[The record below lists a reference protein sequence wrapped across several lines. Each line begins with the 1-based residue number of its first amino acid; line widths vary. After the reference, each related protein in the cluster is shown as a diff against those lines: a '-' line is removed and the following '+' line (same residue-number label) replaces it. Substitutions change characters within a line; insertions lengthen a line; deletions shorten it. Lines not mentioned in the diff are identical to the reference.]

1 MATHSVGASEAAERL
16 TFVGHSTVLFELGGT
31 RILTDPVLRERILHI
46 RRHAGAVAPETTDG
60 IDAILISHLH
70 ADHLDPPSL
79 RRVGTETHIIAPVGA
94 GRMLRRRGFRQVT
107 ELAAG
112 ETTSVG
118 EVSIEASPVKHDG
131 RRYPIGR
138 PLEALGYA
146 IRGRTSAFFAGDTDE
161 FDMSH
166 LTGFDVALLPI
177 AGWGPHL
184 RGHIDPAG
192 AAEAA
197 AAMKPRIAIP
207 IHWATM
213 LRLGLGHRAEEIL
226 VRPAEKFAE
235 RMAEVAPGVEARVL
249 QPGESTELT

>member
-1 MATHSVGASEAAERL
+1 MATQAAGAGEAERL
-16 TFVGHSTVLFELGGT
+16 TFVGHSTVLFELAGA

-46 RRHAGAVAPETTDG
+46 RRHAGAVAPETTEA
-60 IDAILISHLH
+60 IDAVLISHLH

-79 RRVGTETHIIAPVGA
+79 RRVGAETRIIAPVGA
-94 GRMLRRRGFRQVT
+94 ARLLRRRGFRQVT

-112 ETTSVG
+112 DTTSVG
-118 EVSIEASPVKHDG
+118 EVTIQASPVKHDG

-138 PLEALGYA
+138 PLEALGYD
-146 IRGRTSAFFAGDTDE
+146 IRGRASVFFAGDTDQ

-184 RGHIDPAG
+184 RGHIDPRG

-226 VRPAEKFAE
+226 VRPAEKFAA
-235 RMAEVAPGVEARVL
+235 RMAEVAPQVEARIL
-249 QPGESTELT
+249 QPGETTLL

>member
-1 MATHSVGASEAAERL
+1 MAERL
-16 TFVGHSTVLFELGGT
+16 TFVGHSTVLLELAGR

-46 RRHAGAVAPETTDG
+46 RRHAGAVAPQTTRD

-79 RRVGTETHIIAPVGA
+79 RRLGRDTRIIAPVGA
-94 GRMLRRRGFRQVT
+94 ARLLRRRGLRRVE

-112 ETTSVG
+112 EETSVG
-118 EVSIEASPVKHDG
+118 EVTIGASPVRHDG
-131 RRYPIGR
+131 RRYPVGS
-138 PLEALGYA
+138 PVDALGYA
-146 IRGRTSAFFAGDTDE
+146 IEGRARVFFAGDTDL

-184 RGHIDPAG
+184 RGHMDPAG

-197 AAMKPRIAIP
+197 AAMRPRMAIP

-213 LRLGLGHRAEEIL
+213 LRLGLRRRAEEIL
-226 VRPAEKFAE
+226 VKPAEKFAS
-235 RMAEVAPGVEARVL
+235 RMAEVAPEVEARVL
-249 QPGESTELT
+249 QPGEATDVG

>member
-1 MATHSVGASEAAERL
+1 MGGPGEAAERL
-16 TFVGHSTVLFELGGT
+16 TFVGHSTVLFEFAGV
-31 RILTDPVLRERILHI
+31 RILTDPVLRGRILHI
-46 RRHAGAVAPETTDG
+46 RRHAGAVAPETTEG
-60 IDAILISHLH
+60 VDAVLISHLH

-79 RRVGTETHIIAPVGA
+79 RKVGAGTRIIAPA
-94 GRMLRRRGFRQVT
+94 GSARFLRRRGFRELT

-112 ETTSVG
+112 EATSVG
-118 EVSIEASPVKHDG
+118 DVTIEASPVRHDG
-131 RRYPIGR
+131 RRYPVGR

-146 IRGRTSAFFAGDTDE
+146 LRRRASVFFAGDTDL

-184 RGHIDPAG
+184 RGHIDPEG

-226 VRPAEKFAE
+226 VRPAEKFAA
-235 RMAEVAPGVEARVL
+235 RMAEVAPEVEARIL
-249 QPGESTELT
+249 QPGESTDLI

>member
-1 MATHSVGASEAAERL
+1 MAERL
-16 TFVGHSTVLFELGGT
+16 TFVGHSTVLLELAGS

-46 RRHAGAVAPETTDG
+46 RRHAGAVAPETTRD

-79 RRVGTETHIIAPVGA
+79 RRVGEDVRIIAPVGA
-94 GRMLRRRGFRQVT
+94 ARMLRRRGFRVVE

-112 ETTSVG
+112 AATSVG
-118 EVSIEASPVKHDG
+118 EVTIQASPVRHDG
-131 RRYPIGR
+131 RRYPVGR
-138 PLEALGYA
+138 PIDALAYA
-146 IRGRTSAFFAGDTDE
+146 IRGRAGVFFAGDTDR

-166 LTGFDVALLPI
+166 LTGFDAALLPI

-184 RGHIDPAG
+184 RGHMDPAG
-192 AAEAA
+192 AAQAA
-197 AAMKPRIAIP
+197 AAMRPRIAIP

-226 VRPAEKFAE
+226 VRPAEKFAAE
-235 RMAEVAPGVEARVL
+235 MAEVAPEVEARIL
-249 QPGESTELT
+249 QPGEATELG